1 MEICSYI
8 YSEANFFFFLE
19 ALLSHFPSFDFL
31 IELVQKCYYKL
42 YKISKGGE
50 DLVVMGRM

>member
-50 DLVVMGRM
+50 DLVVMGRI